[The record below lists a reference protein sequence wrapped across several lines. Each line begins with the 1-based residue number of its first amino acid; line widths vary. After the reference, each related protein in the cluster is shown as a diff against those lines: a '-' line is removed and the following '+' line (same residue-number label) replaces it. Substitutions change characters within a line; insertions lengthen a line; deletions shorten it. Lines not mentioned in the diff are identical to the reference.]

1 MGLSVEQDMRMHKV
15 KFGLRRASRLV
26 NQLMDLARSEEPR
39 TNARETP
46 IELGE
51 LIGTKLTEIIN
62 SSSVADPTRISLNA
76 PDGPVWFSCN
86 AHDIEVVLSNL
97 MDNAAKYAGDKAMI
111 DVSLA
116 STDENV
122 IITVEDDG
130 PGIPEDKREEVFN
143 RFVRLS
149 PSTSYGSGLGL
160 ALVKEIVT
168 KLGGE
173 VSLRKSERL
182 GGLLV
187 LVTLPLEAVA
197 SDDAAVAPKEQLR
210 AAG

>member
-1 MGLSVEQDMRMHKV
+1 MHKV
-15 KFGLRRASRLV
+15 QFGLRRASRLV

-39 TNARETP
+39 TTARETP
-46 IELGE
+46 VDVVE
-51 LIGTKLTEIIN
+51 LIGGKLMEIIN
-62 SSSVADPTRISLNA
+62 SSAIADPTRIGLNA
-76 PDGPVWFSCN
+76 PDEPVWLRCSP
-86 AHDIEVVLSNL
+86 HDIEVLLGNL
-97 MDNAAKYAGDKAMI
+97 VDNAVKYAGDKARI
-111 DVSLA
+111 DVTVAPVADRL
-116 STDENV
+116 TL
-122 IITVEDDG
+122 TVEDDG

-187 LVTLPLEAVA
+187 MVTLPFEPAA
-197 SDDAAVAPKEQLR
+197 SDDTGAASKEQLR